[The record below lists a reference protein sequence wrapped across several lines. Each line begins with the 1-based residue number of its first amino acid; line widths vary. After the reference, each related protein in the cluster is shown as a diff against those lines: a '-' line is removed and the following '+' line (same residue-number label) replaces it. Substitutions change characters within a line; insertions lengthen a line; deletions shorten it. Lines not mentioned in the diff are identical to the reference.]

1 MVELREAMVEFERL
15 VKEMDG
21 YVGEDISLDTEALA
35 LTSLVHTDRQTS
47 AWILRLWHSPHWYR
61 QTGRHQPGVHRQND

>member
-1 MVELREAMVEFERL
+1 MFSVYFFYEVICLIAYPVQMVELREAMVEFERL

-35 LTSLVHTDRQTS
+35 LTSLVHTDR
-47 AWILRLWHSPHWYR
+47 
-61 QTGRHQPGVHRQND
+61 HQPGY

>member
-1 MVELREAMVEFERL
+1 MMLVFCFYAVSTYSVQMVELREAMVEFERL

-35 LTSLVHTDRQTS
+35 LTSLVQTD
-47 AWILRLWHSPHWYR
+47 
-61 QTGRHQPGVHRQND
+61 RHQPGY

>member
-1 MVELREAMVEFERL
+1 

-35 LTSLVHTDRQTS
+35 LTSQVWRG
-47 AWILRLWHSPHWYR
+47 W
-61 QTGRHQPGVHRQND
+61 GRGGEGAG

>member
-1 MVELREAMVEFERL
+1 MVELREVMAEFERL

-35 LTSLVHTDRQTS
+35 LTSQVTLQTRS
-47 AWILRLWHSPHWYR
+47 DLYVPRKETAQRR
-61 QTGRHQPGVHRQND
+61 

>member
-1 MVELREAMVEFERL
+1 MVELREVMAEFERL

-35 LTSLVHTDRQTS
+35 LTSQVWRMGKGWWGGWLKGTAHEMNN
-47 AWILRLWHSPHWYR
+47 L
-61 QTGRHQPGVHRQND
+61 N

>member
-1 MVELREAMVEFERL
+1 MMLVFCFYAESTYSVQMVELREAMVEFERL

-35 LTSLVHTDRQTS
+35 LTSLVQTD
-47 AWILRLWHSPHWYR
+47 
-61 QTGRHQPGVHRQND
+61 RHQPGY

>member
-1 MVELREAMVEFERL
+1 MVELREVMAEFERL

-35 LTSLVHTDRQTS
+35 LTSQV
-47 AWILRLWHSPHWYR
+47 
-61 QTGRHQPGVHRQND
+61 